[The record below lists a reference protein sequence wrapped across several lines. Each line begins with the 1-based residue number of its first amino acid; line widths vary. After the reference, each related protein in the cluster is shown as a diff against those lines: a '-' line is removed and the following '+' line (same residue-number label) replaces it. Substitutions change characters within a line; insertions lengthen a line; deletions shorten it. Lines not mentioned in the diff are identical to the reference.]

1 MNRSGLKSD
10 LSPKMKN
17 EEEVA
22 LHHPIHND
30 CVVAALQVTVLICY
44 MVTY

>member
-1 MNRSGLKSD
+1 
-10 LSPKMKN
+10 MKN

-22 LHHPIHND
+22 SHHLIHNEND